1 MGTEFLGAG
10 KSAGVD
16 PEYGCEG
23 AGVAGGGPEPMPQRG
38 RDHWCGRFLSGKYG
52 QRQTAG
58 GTGFAGGKYSAGDAV
73 AIHAVCAVVCGAGR
87 IPGDISHCVGTVGER
102 L

>member
-23 AGVAGGGPEPMPQRG
+23 AGVAGDGTGSVSRCG
-38 RDHWCGRFLSGKYG
+38 RDHWRGRFLSGKYG

-87 IPGDISHCVGTVGER
+87 IPGDVSHCIGTVGEG